1 MVNNHNDI
9 SCSANEE
16 GTGKYVTRQEL
27 KGVQA
32 GLNLIIKFKRKA
44 LLSF

>member
-1 MVNNHNDI
+1 MKKEQEN
-9 SCSANEE
+9 
-16 GTGKYVTRQEL
+16 TWLGKSL

-32 GLNLIIKFKRKA
+32 GLNLIIKFKQKA